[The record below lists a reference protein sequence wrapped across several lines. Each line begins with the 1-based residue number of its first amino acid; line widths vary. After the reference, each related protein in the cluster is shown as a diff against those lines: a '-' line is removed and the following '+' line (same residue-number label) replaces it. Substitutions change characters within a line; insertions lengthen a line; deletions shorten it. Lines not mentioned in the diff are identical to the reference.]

1 MDDSI
6 RLQKLTV
13 TLHKISGGQSLGSLF
28 HLRIREGQP
37 NLTDF
42 TCCKKAFDD
51 LNICAKKSNIL
62 HSCLQGFRR
71 TGPHPRAFDIN
82 SYKVLVGKHFAQPD
96 GIFTPSAA
104 KFEHYRMIVS
114 EKFLMPFSLHVKRHI
129 IHRRIRI
136 FEYMRVTR
144 HIGKLL

>member
-6 RLQKLTV
+6 RLQKLTI
-13 TLHKISGGQSLGSLF
+13 TLHKISGGQPLGSLF

-71 TGPHPRAFDIN
+71 TGPHPGAFDIN

-96 GIFTPSAA
+96 GIFTPSAT